1 MTDNIDLVKT
11 RDHYKN
17 VKISLE
23 KKIDELKTV
32 LARYQQ
38 ELEVA
43 ESRILKAEKNLS
55 ENKDKKS
62 E

>member
-17 VKISLE
+17 VKNSLE
-23 KKIDELKTV
+23 KKIEELKTT
-32 LARYQQ
+32 LARYQT

-43 ESRILKAEKNLS
+43 ESRMLKAEKDLRG
-55 ENKDKKS
+55 NKDKKA
-62 E
+62 